1 MRTVL
6 CGLFLLACALCA
18 SADLFPL
25 TNRPARVVLAW
36 DVSTDPT
43 VTGYN
48 IYYGVRSR
56 GYTNIVNAGSATT
69 CTVSNLVASTIY
81 YFAATAY
88 NAAGLESDFSAEVP
102 YRIPDQPR
110 PTNPP
115 VSLHI
120 TTNLISGLT
129 LPFLNLAMERS
140 PDLGAWSEIGSVFSG
155 SDGTFLFYDLNP
167 PQWKAFYR
175 TKDP

>member
-1 MRTVL
+1 M
-6 CGLFLLACALCA
+6 LACLTA

-25 TNRPARVVLAW
+25 TNRPVRVTLAW
-36 DVSTDPT
+36 DNSTDPT

-56 GYTNIVNAGSATT
+56 GYTNIVNAGLTNTA
-69 CTVSNLVASTIY
+69 TVSNLVASTTY
-81 YFAATAY
+81 FFAATAY
-88 NAAGLESDFSAEVP
+88 NSAGLESDFSVEVS

-129 LPFLNLAMERS
+129 LPFTNLVMERS
-140 PDLGAWSEIGSVFSG
+140 PDLRGWQDIGFALSG
-155 SDGTFLFYDLNP
+155 SDGGFLFYDLNP
-167 PQWKAFYR
+167 PQPKAFYR
-175 TKDP
+175 TRDP